1 MKLPKMFEGSNEDEM
16 RKVYERIM
24 SEEPPKS
31 NPQVSP
37 ANAPNLDGFIYV
49 PTINLYVAREKSFLG
64 ENWFDC
70 HKGLLGENNRML
82 TIPEFVEFLKYTKV
96 NHKDIY
102 DDITEVKSP
111 WRSEWLDADFKVK
124 GEQLYVNYDHT
135 LDSSGNLIPKNS
147 EVLIGDSL
155 MTNKTPGISLEDY
168 LDNHTSQ
175 GLPKSDIKDG
185 KLYYYA
191 PMKGNES
198 VARFSA
204 NSGRAFL
211 SCRGDPS
218 YTDSDLGV
226 RAVRRL

>member
-1 MKLPKMFEGSNEDEM
+1 MKLPKMFEGSNEEEM

-31 NPQVSP
+31 NSQASP

-49 PTINLYVAREKSFLG
+49 PTVNLYVAREKSFLG

-70 HKGLLGENNRML
+70 HKGLLGENSRML

-111 WRSEWLDADFKVK
+111 WRAEWLDADFKVK
-124 GEQLYVNYDHT
+124 GEQLYVNYNHI
-135 LDSSGNLIPKNS
+135 LDSSGNLIPK
-147 EVLIGDSL
+147 DSDALADDTL
-155 MTNKTPGISLEDY
+155 MTSRTPGISLEDY
-168 LDNHTSQ
+168 LDNHTPQ
-175 GLPKSDIKDG
+175 GLPKSDVKEG

-191 PMKGNES
+191 PMKDNKS
-198 VARFSA
+198 VARFDA
-204 NSGRAFL
+204 DSGGAFL
-211 SCRGDPS
+211 SCYRGPS
-218 YTDSDLGV
+218 GAISDLGV